1 MKQHTLADSITLEGK
16 GLHTGRIVRMTI
28 KPAPANSGVVFHRT
42 DMSGDD
48 ATIPALAEYVAATER
63 GTVLKKGACT
73 ISTVEHCLSA
83 LYAFGIDNC
92 TIELNGPEVPI
103 LDGSAKYFVQNI
115 KHAGICDQDA
125 ECREW
130 VVDREITFDRGISH
144 IRISPC
150 DHYELNVHIAFDS
163 PVLSSQDATL
173 DSIDKYST
181 EIAECRTFVFIR
193 EIETL
198 LAAGLIKGGDLANAL
213 VIYDHET
220 SPENLQKLAESKGET
235 IHKIDSFGYINGPL
249 KFDNEPARHKLLDL
263 MGDLSLVGEHIRGRI
278 DAECPGHGV
287 NSACAKMI
295 REKYIT
301 K

>member
-1 MKQHTLADSITLEGK
+1 MKQHTLSDSITLEGK
-16 GLHTGRIVRMTI
+16 GLHTGRMVRMVI
-28 KPAPANSGVVFHRT
+28 NPAPEDTGIVFHRT

-63 GTVLKKGACT
+63 GTVLSKGDCT

-83 LYAFGIDNC
+83 LYALGIDNSL
-92 TIELNGPEVPI
+92 IELNGPEVPI
-103 LDGSAKYFVQNI
+103 LDGSAKYFVQGI
-115 KHAGICDQDA
+115 KRAGIVEQSADCK
-125 ECREW
+125 EW
-130 VVDREITFDRGISH
+130 IVEHEVSFDHGISH
-144 IRISPC
+144 IHISPA

-163 PVLSSQDATL
+163 PVLNSQDASAKSL
-173 DSIDKYST
+173 DDYPAD
-181 EIAECRTFVFIR
+181 IAECRTFVFIR
-193 EIETL
+193 EIEAL

-213 VIYDHET
+213 VIYDRET
-220 SPENLQKLAESKGET
+220 SPENLRKLAESKGET
-235 IHKIDSFGYINGPL
+235 IREIDSFGYINGPL
-249 KFDNEPARHKLLDL
+249 KFENEPARHKLLDL
-263 MGDLSLVGEHIRGRI
+263 IGDLSLIGCRIRGRI

>member
-16 GLHTGRIVRMTI
+16 GLHTGKIVKMTLN
-28 KPAPANSGVVFHRT
+28 PAPENSGVVFHRT
-42 DMSGDD
+42 DITDNN

-63 GTVLKKGACT
+63 GTVLKNGDCT

-83 LYAFGIDNC
+83 LYALSIDNC
-92 TIELNGPEVPI
+92 MIELNGPEVPI

-115 KHAGICDQDA
+115 KRVGIREQNA
-125 ECREW
+125 ECKEW
-130 VVDREITFDRGISH
+130 IVDNEVTFDQGISH
-144 IRISPC
+144 IRISPA
-150 DHYELNVHIAFDS
+150 DHYSLNVHIAFDS
-163 PVLSSQDATL
+163 PVLSSQNA
-173 DSIDKYST
+173 SIESFDNYST
-181 EIAECRTFVFIR
+181 DIAECRTFVFIR
-193 EIETL
+193 EIEAL

-213 VIYDHET
+213 VIYDRET
-220 SPENLQKLAESKGET
+220 SPENLQKLAQTKGET
-235 IHKIDSFGYINGPL
+235 ICEINSFGYINGPL
-249 KFDNEPARHKLLDL
+249 KFENEPARHKLLDL
-263 MGDLSLVGEHIRGRI
+263 IGDLSLIGCRIRGRI